1 MVDCQ
6 IIANCSLG
14 RYDFLESDEHRANE
28 STFYFD
34 HNYYNDLVKMSH
46 LVPILNL
53 NCSDQ
58 IRLSVKFKLT
68 LQPASD
74 NVILNL
80 IVLIAEKIDIQMW
93 PWLTAQPS
101 TPNQNHFLHYKL

>member
-34 HNYYNDLVKMSH
+34 HNYYNDLVKMLH

-80 IVLIAEKIDIQMW
+80 IVLIAEKIDTQM
-93 PWLTAQPS
+93 
-101 TPNQNHFLHYKL
+101 

>member
-53 NCSDQ
+53 NC
-58 IRLSVKFKLT
+58 LSVKFKLT

-80 IVLIAEKIDIQMW
+80 IVLIAEKIDTQM
-93 PWLTAQPS
+93 
-101 TPNQNHFLHYKL
+101 